1 MGFFWDLQNVCGVG
15 VGESFRSGARA
26 GLGDLHLAAISAGT
40 VGESLFEEKQ
50 SDVSPVT

>member
-1 MGFFWDLQNVCGVG
+1 MYVG
-15 VGESFRSGARA
+15 WESGNLFGLGLRA